1 MADPLSIAA
10 IIGLVFAG
18 KKLSEQRKEE
28 VPREPAVKIVK
39 PDFDNRTMITNS
51 MAGSFN
57 SDPGLSSYGIT
68 RREKYEQPNFSDIKP
83 DSGRQVFGS
92 PAIDFRDRPW
102 VSGQMNNISPSEKIQ
117 VGPGLGVDPNV
128 PATGGFQQV
137 YRVLPNNVGAY
148 RLTQLPGRLAPAGDI
163 TGGAPA
169 VIGLLGNNRPEKTAF
184 LPDRRA
190 PVQSRAQGQGGS
202 LTGVEVRANY
212 EKGKRPTNRSETG
225 LRTDTLSTAPAKSF
239 VSGLQMSQDP
249 TRNKGDLNN
258 EQFGHFN
265 NPSPGIHSFVGSY
278 DKTANDIRV
287 TDKRGQLDRAGNAGR
302 MNVRAS
308 PLNQGGLLTQVRAES
323 RSAPIPAKNGGWTQQ
338 YVPITYQDNN
348 DKKGNLNPYASNT
361 GLNTAAKQLQNNP
374 LAHSL
379 SMTA

>member
-18 KKLSEQRKEE
+18 KKLSEQREE
-28 VPREPAVKIVK
+28 VPREPVVKIVK

-57 SDPGLSSYGIT
+57 SDPGLSSYGVT
-68 RREKYEQPNFSDIKP
+68 RREKYEQPNFADVKP
-83 DSGRQVFGS
+83 NASREVFGS
-92 PAIDFRDRPW
+92 ATVDFRDRPW
-102 VSGQMNNISPSEKIQ
+102 VSGQMNNLAPSEKIQ
-117 VGPGLGVDPNV
+117 VGPGLGVDPSV
-128 PATGGFQQV
+128 PAIGGFQQV

-148 RLTQLPGRLAPAGDI
+148 RLTQLPGRIGPAGDI

-169 VIGLLGNNRPEKTAF
+169 VVGLLSHNRPEKTAF
-184 LPDRRA
+184 LPDRRG
-190 PVQSRAQGQGGS
+190 PIPSRAQGQGGS
-202 LTGVEVRANY
+202 LNGVEVRGEY

-225 LRTDTLSTAPAKSF
+225 LRNDTLSTAPAKSF

-258 EQFGHFN
+258 DQFGHFD
-265 NPSPGIHSFVGSY
+265 NPSPGIHSFVGAY

-287 TDKRGQLDRAGNAGR
+287 ADKRGQMDRAGNGGR

-308 PLNQGGLLTQVRAES
+308 PLNQGGLLTSVRAES
-323 RSAPIPAKNGGWTQQ
+323 KCQPIQARSGGWTQQ
-338 YVPITYQDNN
+338 YVPIAFQDNN
-348 DKKGNLNPYASNT
+348 DKKGNLNPYASNL
-361 GLNTAAKQLQNNP
+361 GLNTAARQLQSNP

-379 SMTA
+379 SAAS